1 MKKILL
7 ALVLVAFSTM
17 MNAQTAMPALTSAA
31 KEAAKATVAK
41 TATQATQSAPVTSA
55 KAAVANTVAKT
66 KQVANP
72 AAYAC
77 TKCFNIEKAE
87 GKCSKCQ
94 GEKVQLGTYYC
105 EHCMKASGTKAGKCS
120 SCGMATTQM
129 TRKFCAGKVTKAV
142 KTAIAKKAA

>member
-7 ALVLVAFSTM
+7 TLVLVAFSTM
-17 MNAQTAMPALTSAA
+17 MNAQN
-31 KEAAKATVAK
+31 
-41 TATQATQSAPVTSA
+41 ATQSTSVVSA
-55 KAAVANTVAKT
+55 KEVTKTTVAKT

-77 TKCFNIEKAE
+77 TKCFNIEKVA

-105 EHCMKASGTKAGKCS
+105 EHCMKATGTKAGKCS
-120 SCGMATTQM
+120 SCGMPTTQM
-129 TRKFCAGKVTKAV
+129 TRKFCASKMTKAV
-142 KTAIAKKAA
+142 KTVVVPKKAA